1 MAGQIFVRQAVTG
14 RIYIVDP
21 RKESSKAF
29 LDRKDIG
36 IYDPDTAQARIN
48 AVKKKIEELDN
59 RPKKVLAP
67 SITDEAAEL
76 AALEAEL
83 AKKEQALLEESLAEQ
98 GYEKPQSEKTAE
110 EIEKE
115 EKEKIISEDPDINR
129 IENMSTKQEVIDYVL
144 EEFGTEMVMPSK
156 AKLEDYKLKAFDMR
170 INRLF
175 ETKVT

>member
-1 MAGQIFVRQAVTG
+1 
-14 RIYIVDP
+14 
-21 RKESSKAF
+21 
-29 LDRKDIG
+29 
-36 IYDPDTAQARIN
+36 
-48 AVKKKIEELDN
+48 
-59 RPKKVLAP
+59 
-67 SITDEAAEL
+67 
-76 AALEAEL
+76 L